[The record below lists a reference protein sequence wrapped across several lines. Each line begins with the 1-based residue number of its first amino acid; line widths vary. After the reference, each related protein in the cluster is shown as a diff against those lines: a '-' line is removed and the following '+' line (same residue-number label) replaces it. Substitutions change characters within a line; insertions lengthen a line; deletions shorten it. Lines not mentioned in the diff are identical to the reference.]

1 MAEAAS
7 SPGKTTPLVQVS
19 NLCKTY
25 GGRRG
30 LFGRASASSLKAV
43 NNVSFDVSPGETLGL
58 VGESGSGKSTTGRVL
73 LQLEEPTGGDI
84 VFKGQNI
91 TGLSKRLLQPYR
103 RDMQIIFQDPY
114 ASLNPRMTVGEFVGE
129 PLDVHGVCNSKSEK
143 QDKVATLFRKVGL
156 DPAFMKRYPHE
167 FSGGQR
173 QRVSIARAIALDPAF
188 IVADEPITALDVS
201 IQAQII
207 NLFQDLQDELG
218 LTYLFIAHDLS
229 MIRYLCHRVAV
240 MLRGRIVE
248 IGPCEAIF
256 ENPQHPYTRSLLSA
270 IPVPDPDIERN
281 RRPLIFDVSK
291 NMPGDDAVLE
301 PAGNGHWVL
310 RG

>member
-7 SPGKTTPLVQVS
+7 SSGKTTPLVQVS

-30 LFGRASASSLKAV
+30 LFSRTPASSLKAV

-156 DPAFMKRYPHE
+156 DPAFMNRYPHE
-167 FSGGQR
+167 LSGGQR
-173 QRVSIARAIALDPAF
+173 QRDSNAPAISLNPAF

-218 LTYLFIAHDLS
+218 LTYLFIAHDLY

-248 IGPCEAIF
+248 IGPCDAIF

-291 NMPGDDAVLE
+291 NMPRDDAVLE

>member
-7 SPGKTTPLVQVS
+7 SLGRTTPLVQVS

-25 GGRRG
+25 GGGG
-30 LFGRASASSLKAV
+30 LFSWAPASALKAV
-43 NNVSFDVSPGETLGL
+43 NNVSFDLSPGETLGL

-73 LQLEEPTGGDI
+73 LQLEQPTGGDI
-84 VFKGQNI
+84 LFKGRNI
-91 TGLSKRLLQPYR
+91 TGLSKRQLQPYR

-114 ASLNPRMTVGEFVGE
+114 ASLNPRMTVGDFVGE
-129 PLDVHGVCNSKSEK
+129 PLDVHGVCSGRSEK
-143 QDKVATLFRKVGL
+143 QDRVATLFQKVGL

-173 QRVSIARAIALDPAF
+173 QRVNIARAIALNPAF

-256 ENPQHPYTRSLLSA
+256 DNPQHLYTRSLLSA
-270 IPVPDPDIERN
+270 IPIPDPDIERN
-281 RRPLIFDVSK
+281 RRPLIFDVSS

-301 PAGNGHWVL
+301 AVGKGHWVL